1 MSRSGSA
8 RLALCALGCLLA
20 FAGGCDDTAAAPT
33 LEVQIID
40 GQGHNPLAPDSP
52 VDRLRVTV
60 SREGVEPLVYDAPVT
75 AGSFD
80 ASVPL
85 GSLVDPLSVQVE
97 LRAGDEVR
105 LVGASPRFV
114 PARSGGLLR
123 VPVVPPGTC
132 VTMPIANLAVARDG
146 VSWGRVGDLVLFP
159 EGVDDDHPSEGRVEV
174 FDLVRAAMG
183 PMPDPPL
190 ALAEGFIKALSD
202 TKALVQSSSGAFL
215 FDTVTAELT
224 PLPFEPAS
232 SPYIVSLPDAPGV
245 FGTPDGA
252 VLVGGQSEQT
262 GGDVPTV
269 VWVGPNGAVTE
280 TALAHPRYGP
290 AIWAL
295 GPDSALVIGGDSRFA
310 SEHTGPGETL
320 PISAELIRR
329 DVPVGVLIDE
339 PFDYG
344 GRNYFPRVVVSL
356 DGAQALLLGGFDG
369 LGHERPDTRWLR
381 GCPDHCVSEAG
392 PSKEHVWDWGTID
405 AASALLVGATEDADV
420 IEQVVFSADGPPRFV
435 VRAHLTRPRI
445 RAGVVPI
452 SPQMVWIFGGE
463 TIGPPGSNTP
473 EDGADSELCAL
484 APVSP

>member
-202 TKALVQSSSGAFL
+202 TKALAPWGRLANDVGSLSGYGWTSEFL
-215 FDTVTAELT
+215 SKYVREDKTLSLAEGVRRMT
-224 PLPFEPAS
+224 
-232 SPYIVSLPDAPGV
+232 SLPAQRIGLRDRGLIREGYKADIVV
-245 FGTPDGA
+245 FGPNTVSSTWSVKSPRTFAKGFEH
-252 VLVGGQSEQT
+252 VFVNGEQT
-262 GGDVPTV
+262 
-269 VWVGPNGAVTE
+269 
-280 TALAHPRYGP
+280 
-290 AIWAL
+290 I
-295 GPDSALVIGGDSRFA
+295 
-310 SEHTGPGETL
+310 
-320 PISAELIRR
+320 
-329 DVPVGVLIDE
+329 
-339 PFDYG
+339 
-344 GRNYFPRVVVSL
+344 
-356 DGAQALLLGGFDG
+356 
-369 LGHERPDTRWLR
+369 LR
-381 GCPDHCVSEAG
+381 GERTQTNKGRVLRG
-392 PSKEHVWDWGTID
+392 P
-405 AASALLVGATEDADV
+405 
-420 IEQVVFSADGPPRFV
+420 FS
-435 VRAHLTRPRI
+435 
-445 RAGVVPI
+445 
-452 SPQMVWIFGGE
+452 
-463 TIGPPGSNTP
+463 
-473 EDGADSELCAL
+473 
-484 APVSP
+484 